1 MVIDGCAPDLGCSL
15 ILRGGNEKTLIRIK
29 KIVKYLIYVAY
40 QLKLEAKF
48 LADEFALPP
57 AMDNLETQTDES
69 VECEIT
75 EALNYQHISTG
86 DGVEDDNTANK
97 VKQPKLQITT
107 EESVRFQEVLKKIV
121 LSSSPFC
128 NYPLP
133 YLLTEEGK
141 FCPSRYF
148 IVQKIYWSRYLDGS
162 FNEPKQLADDDCEWV
177 ENEDH
182 VNSNVILKEPHVFTN
197 PSRLMDFMHHGTTM
211 GTVLNDFR
219 ARGGCIDLKMFREY
233 DRREKMNVFGGYFTE
248 DSADELDTIDGWRK
262 NKPRVE
268 PDDFMANKQPMEKN
282 NDARV
287 TT

>member
-15 ILRGGNEKTLIRIK
+15 ILRGGNEKTLIKIK

-57 AMDNLETQTDES
+57 PVDPEYRSGES
-69 VECEIT
+69 AECEI
-75 EALNYQHISTG
+75 ATG
-86 DGVEDDNTANK
+86 TSKQLSSDGDRGDDDNDIPRPQVTA
-97 VKQPKLQITT
+97 
-107 EESVRFQEVLKKIV
+107 EESVKFQEVLKKIV

-141 FCPSRYF
+141 CCPSRYF
-148 IVQKIYWSRYLDGS
+148 ILQKIYWSRYLDGS
-162 FNEPKQLADDDCEWV
+162 FNKPKQLADDDCEWV

-197 PSRLMDFMHHGTTM
+197 PSRLMDFMYHGTTM

-219 ARGGCIDLKMFREY
+219 ARGGCIDLKMFRDY
-233 DRREKMNVFGGYFTE
+233 DHREKMNVFGEYLRE
-248 DSADELDTIDGWRK
+248 DSCDELDTTDGWKK

-268 PDDFMANKQPMEKN
+268 ADDFLANKQPIETN

-287 TT
+287 TCNFL